1 MKLDEQCKV
10 TEHCKMN
17 KIYSFYHHHHYNLP
31 NSSNHL
37 ATSIEQLILFD
48 VNGSRRTTKK
58 NKIYF
63 LPLILSFLYYISLS
77 PETIL
82 RFIFYEKKKHI
93 LFKNNVLVCCFI
105 IINKEKSFPVIRKTA
120 ISFSFKS
127 RCYQTEVS
135 RSCSHSKNSFST
147 KTTKNIVN
155 NVMRLLLLLE
165 PSTVTHTHEF

>member
-58 NKIYF
+58 KQNLFSPVNFEFSLLHFFVSGNNIEVYF
-63 LPLILSFLYYISLS
+63 L
-77 PETIL
+77 
-82 RFIFYEKKKHI
+82 
-93 LFKNNVLVCCFI
+93 
-105 IINKEKSFPVIRKTA
+105 
-120 ISFSFKS
+120 
-127 RCYQTEVS
+127 
-135 RSCSHSKNSFST
+135 
-147 KTTKNIVN
+147 
-155 NVMRLLLLLE
+155 
-165 PSTVTHTHEF
+165 